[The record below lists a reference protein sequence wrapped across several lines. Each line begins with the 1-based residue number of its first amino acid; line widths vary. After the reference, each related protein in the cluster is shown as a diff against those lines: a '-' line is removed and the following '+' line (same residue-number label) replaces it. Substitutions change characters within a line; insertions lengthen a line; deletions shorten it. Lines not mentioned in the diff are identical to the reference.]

1 MSNLKSS
8 YVEKIRRD
16 STQLEKSSF
25 YISDL
30 ALQGGIEIDNYLQ
43 GRNNKFEHVQE
54 LTEILERY
62 QLSDTDTHLFGF
74 SYMCLWKTMRVDSDK
89 EVRYCS
95 ELAIEMNLLR
105 FELRDIPN
113 NYKKLEELRDLLC
126 NFTINLVNERSMNKV
141 SHRF

>member
-62 QLSDTDTHLFGF
+62 QLSDTDTHFFGF
-74 SYMCLWKTMRVDSDK
+74 PYMCLWKTMRVDSDK

-113 NYKKLEELRDLLC
+113 NYKRLKELRDLLC
-126 NFTINLVNERSMNKV
+126 NFTINLVNERSMNKI

>member
-113 NYKKLEELRDLLC
+113 NYKPARKLFALANR
-126 NFTINLVNERSMNKV
+126 
-141 SHRF
+141 